1 MIEDVFQFKVRN
13 TMSEILEWIMFD
25 VEEPVDGMFII
36 AQSDDWIHTKQNA
49 TGTIVGRYSN
59 GVFKNLRGEEVKGIK
74 KWVEFD
80 IWRQDFVEFLN
91 KFTNG

>member
-1 MIEDVFQFKVRN
+1 MREVVK
-13 TMSEILEWIMFD
+13 
-25 VEEPVDGMFII
+25 PVDDMFII

-59 GVFKNLRGEEVKGIK
+59 GVFKSLRSEEHKGMRR
-74 KWVEFD
+74 WVEFD
-80 IWRQDFVEFLN
+80 IWRRDFVEFLN